1 MKIAMSK
8 EALLAKVNE
17 DLQAQPWFKEGLKV
31 ESAKMEGEYLV
42 MHSDGMLKEN
52 GAVDLELAEKL
63 NEFAKSFADRY
74 TLQQ

>member
-31 ESAKMEGEYLV
+31 VSAEMKGEYLV

-63 NEFAKSFADRY
+63 NDFATSFADRY